1 MIDLMVHMPSLQ
13 IHHLY
18 KPHRLPCCFAGG
30 FGYVAPNVPFSP
42 RVNNPGPHAPNP
54 HHYIPPPALP
64 QNQEQDAES
73 SSSES
78 SDSEEGDSLKGNHGL
93 P

>member
-1 MIDLMVHMPSLQ
+1 MSPIACH
-13 IHHLY
+13 I
-18 KPHRLPCCFAGG
+18 CCLAGG

-42 RVNNPGPHAPNP
+42 RLNNPPPHAPNP
-54 HHYIPPPALP
+54 PHCVPPPAPP

-78 SDSEEGDSLKGNHGL
+78 SDSEGDDSLEANNSL